1 MSTPV
6 NNAKVLGT
14 LRKVVTLKV
23 FIVLAD
29 KTVINE
35 TSN

>member
-6 NNAKVLGT
+6 NNAKVLRT
-14 LRKVVTLKV
+14 LRKVVRLKL